1 MSDVSDL
8 KAEVLALRA
17 ENSELRKH
25 VKMPDEPLEIDEKDF
40 YVRAFI
46 KWATEEQPEVK
57 RLEAENEMLRKELAV
72 TNPLF
77 ETLNAA
83 NDRLIYENMKLR
95 ELVRDMWTCILTAD
109 KSDNAWDECPRCSL
123 WNGNN
128 NHRCEFNR
136 RMKELGVEV

>member
-17 ENSELRKH
+17 ENAELRKH

-57 RLEAENEMLRKELAV
+57 RLEAENA
-72 TNPLF
+72 
-77 ETLNAA
+77 
-83 NDRLIYENMKLR
+83 KLR
-95 ELVRDMWTCILTAD
+95 ELVRDMAAVICVYDQCGTVDDCPPALPMFTD
-109 KSDNAWDECPRCSL
+109 KMR
-123 WNGNN
+123 
-128 NHRCEFNR
+128 
-136 RMKELGVEV
+136 ELGIEVDA